1 MTVSGVDPTKQRMM
15 AEMLS
20 RQQALTLP
28 TDPRWLGATSVVF
41 ALLVRE
47 SGKLD
52 VIELAYAADESAWAK
67 REINQINLELP
78 KQELAVEQNRA
89 DMKMNGMIETGIS
102 LGTAAVEAGVGVALI
117 SSGAGAGVGVLLV
130 ISASAKIL
138 NKIAGAAGAYDWL
151 GQALKP
157 EAEAKE
163 QRELGNKIQ
172 QAVTYGELG
181 LSIATLPLAGSSAIA
196 EGAKWAFK
204 MESAAQVFGGMGYSY
219 FGIIRTSTLKG
230 KEQELQAVIVDM
242 SSGRAQME
250 SLQQAA
256 ALQIQESGKS
266 QVDLMKAASEAIK
279 SAGKARVYEN
289 IAAAAA

>member
-1 MTVSGVDPTKQRMM
+1 MEVHETGIAKQRLM

-20 RQQALTLP
+20 RQQQLTLP
-28 TDPRWLGATSVVF
+28 QDPRWLGATSVVF

-52 VIELAYAADESAWAK
+52 VIGLAYAADESALAK
-67 REINQINLELP
+67 REIQEINLALP

-89 DMKMNGMIETGIS
+89 DMKFNGMIETGIS
-102 LGTAAVEAGVGVALI
+102 LGTAAAEATIGVALI
-117 SSGAGAGVGVLLV
+117 TSGAGAGLGVLLCL
-130 ISASAKIL
+130 SAGAKIV

-157 EAEAKE
+157 EAEASE
-163 QRELGNKIQ
+163 QRELGNKLQ

-196 EGAKWAFK
+196 EGAKWVFK

-219 FGIIRTSTLKG
+219 FGIVRTSTLKG
-230 KEQELQAVIVDM
+230 KEQELQAVIADM
-242 SSGRAQME
+242 TGGRAQME
-250 SLQQAA
+250 SLQQGA
-256 ALQIQESGKS
+256 ALEIQERGKS
-266 QVDLMKAASEAIK
+266 QVDLMKAASDRIK
-279 SAGKARVYEN
+279 SVGNTRIYDN